1 MTENSPRSSSARRW
15 FDFLALLCVGMAV
28 VYLTVILPNGSKTDK
43 LRAQRD
49 ALKAEVDGVRAEV
62 DHLTKEIDALKR
74 DPYTIER
81 RLRQQVHYLKPGER
95 IFQSE

>member
-1 MTENSPRSSSARRW
+1 MTEERLSNTSARRW
-15 FDFLALLCVGMAV
+15 FDFLALLTVGMAV

-49 ALKAEVDGVRAEV
+49 GIKAEVNGVRTEV
-62 DHLTKEIDALKR
+62 DHLTKEIDALKK

-81 RLRQQVHYLKPGER
+81 RIRQQVHYLKPGER
-95 IFQSE
+95 VFEAD